1 MLAGLH
7 TVKTTMTDEIDKMFS
22 DLDTYYPGS
31 KRKRREPKAPEVE
44 VDDTWESK
52 SYTKTLPNG
61 KDMEFYTIGAL
72 AQALGRP
79 VITIRQ
85 WIKSGYLP
93 PSPYRLPTKKNVK
106 GEDHKGRRLYS
117 KAQIDS
123 VVELFK
129 VAGVLHVK
137 RIQWPNQQ
145 LTNAIAEA
153 WKNIQVEDSKTTET
167 KE

>member
-1 MLAGLH
+1 
-7 TVKTTMTDEIDKMFS
+7 MTDEIDKMFS
-22 DLDTYYPGS
+22 DLDSYYPGS

-52 SYTKTLPNG
+52 SYKKTLPNG

-85 WIKSGYLP
+85 WIKTGYLP
-93 PSPYRLPTKKNVK
+93 PSPYRLPTKKNVN
-106 GEDHKGRRLYS
+106 GD
-117 KAQIDS
+117 
-123 VVELFK
+123 
-129 VAGVLHVK
+129 AGVLHVK

>member
-1 MLAGLH
+1 
-7 TVKTTMTDEIDKMFS
+7 MTDEIDKMFS

-93 PSPYRLPTKKNVK
+93 P
-106 GEDHKGRRLYS
+106 
-117 KAQIDS
+117 
-123 VVELFK
+123 
-129 VAGVLHVK
+129 VLHVK

>member
-1 MLAGLH
+1 
-7 TVKTTMTDEIDKMFS
+7 MTDEIDKMFS
-22 DLDTYYPGS
+22 DLDSYYPGS

-52 SYTKTLPNG
+52 SYKKTLPNG

-85 WIKSGYLP
+85 WIKTGYLP
-93 PSPYRLPTKKNVK
+93 PSPYRL
-106 GEDHKGRRLYS
+106 
-117 KAQIDS
+117 
-123 VVELFK
+123 
-129 VAGVLHVK
+129 VLHVK

>member
-1 MLAGLH
+1 
-7 TVKTTMTDEIDKMFS
+7 MTDEIDKMFS
-22 DLDTYYPGS
+22 DLDSYYPGS

-52 SYTKTLPNG
+52 SYKKTLPNG

-85 WIKSGYLP
+85 WIKTGYLP
-93 PSPYRLPTKKNVK
+93 PSPYRLPTN
-106 GEDHKGRRLYS
+106 
-117 KAQIDS
+117 
-123 VVELFK
+123 
-129 VAGVLHVK
+129 VLHVK

>member
-1 MLAGLH
+1 
-7 TVKTTMTDEIDKMFS
+7 MTDEIDKMFS

-72 AQALGRP
+72 
-79 VITIRQ
+79 
-85 WIKSGYLP
+85 
-93 PSPYRLPTKKNVK
+93 
-106 GEDHKGRRLYS
+106 
-117 KAQIDS
+117 
-123 VVELFK
+123 
-129 VAGVLHVK
+129 VLHVK